1 MKIQF
6 LLVSLILLTLTGKAS
21 AQEANENSNSDPSA
35 EAGFFGINSDGQ
47 HFENQISNIFARRGV
62 CQILWVSCYLADAE
76 TSDLQYFAYP
86 AEKELQQIKEQG
98 IRNLILILESDS
110 LSQDKD
116 SRNMLMT
123 LRKEL
128 SENY

>member
-21 AQEANENSNSDPSA
+21 AQDINENLNSDSSV
-35 EAGFFGINSDGQ
+35 EAGFFGIYSDGL
-47 HFENQISNIFARRGV
+47 HFENQISKIFAKRGV

-76 TSDLQYFAYP
+76 SSDLQYFAYP
-86 AEKELQQIKEQG
+86 AEEELQRIKEQG
-98 IRNLILILESDS
+98 IRNLISILESDS
-110 LSQDKD
+110 LSKDKD
-116 SRNMLMT
+116 SHNMLMT

-128 SENY
+128 SENN